1 MFKRKMSFFLI
12 LLFLLFPL
20 LVAFTYESHINPKVF
35 NRWQIID
42 ITILSPLVAEIK
54 LKNPDRTSFVKRATI
69 LILVSDRLSLLSYSY
84 VLDGMLFSYSFDRET
99 DCYRLIDTKK
109 VEENK
114 LR

>member
-1 MFKRKMSFFLI
+1 MLKRKMSLFLV

-35 NRWQIID
+35 DKWQIID
-42 ITILSPLVAEIK
+42 VIVLSPFVAEVK
-54 LKNPDRTSFVKRATI
+54 LKNPDPTSFVKRATI
-69 LILVSDRLSLLSYSY
+69 LVLVSDRFSLLSYSY
-84 VLDGMLFSYSFDRET
+84 VLDEMLFSYSFDRET
-99 DCYRLIDTKK
+99 DCYKLIDTKK